1 MCMSQNS
8 YGVRG
13 LGAVYI
19 VINALVTGL
28 VDLFWAYPPPIVL
41 LLITL
46 LLDAQLHFLPKL
58 ALFILLMNVMQYS
71 SHCVYSCVY

>member
-19 VINALVTGL
+19 VIHALVTGL
-28 VDLFWAYPPPIVL
+28 VDLFWAYPPPGLV
-41 LLITL
+41 TYY
-46 LLDAQLHFLPKL
+46 PTT
-58 ALFILLMNVMQYS
+58 
-71 SHCVYSCVY
+71 